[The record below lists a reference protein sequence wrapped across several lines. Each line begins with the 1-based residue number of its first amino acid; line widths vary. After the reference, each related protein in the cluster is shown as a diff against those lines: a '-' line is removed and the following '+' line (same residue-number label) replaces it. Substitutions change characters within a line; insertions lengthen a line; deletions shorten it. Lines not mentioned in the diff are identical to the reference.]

1 MKHPAPA
8 QIALFSGGDLGR
20 WECWRI
26 ARHVAHCTPCRSEVQ
41 TLRDARSQ
49 LRELANDAD
58 GLPPGLNSDRLA
70 EEMTGN
76 IRVGLAAG
84 EAIALFDKP
93 KRTKSGLGSPL
104 HWPRL
109 TNAALV
115 ALGAAVIFAVAF
127 WTSLPPEQAD
137 HLLTSLK
144 RIRTERIGT
153 LVHFAPA
160 NANSASEDVVL
171 EASSS
176 GIQVRENGRAMSLIP
191 HSDGATV
198 SVDMQGSAGVRY
210 VDADT
215 GQVTTNKVYYAEQ

>member
-1 MKHPAPA
+1 MRHPEQA
-8 QIALFSGGDLGR
+8 QIALFIGGDLGR
-20 WECWRI
+20 WERWRVG
-26 ARHVAHCTPCRSEVQ
+26 RHVVHCAECRQEVQ
-41 TLRDARSQ
+41 ALRDSRNQ
-49 LRELANDAD
+49 LRELSA
-58 GLPPGLNSDRLA
+58 GLPELPNALNWNRLA
-70 EEMTGN
+70 QDMTGN

-93 KRTKSGLGSPL
+93 VRTRHRLG
-104 HWPRL
+104 W
-109 TNAALV
+109 NASLV
-115 ALGAAVIFAVAF
+115 ILGATVIFGIAF
-127 WTSLPPEQAD
+127 WSSLPPQQAE

-153 LVHFAPA
+153 LVHSNAPTA
-160 NANSASEDVVL
+160 GATSAGVALEEVVL

-176 GIQVRENGRAMSLIP
+176 SIQVRENGRAMSLIP

-198 SVDMQGSAGVRY
+198 SASMHGSAGVRY